1 MTGGHPTVQ
10 VLLFTLP
17 AVAAATLG
25 GVIAALRP
33 PSANLAAAIQHFAAG
48 IVFAAVSLELLPK
61 ERTEAALPVVIGFAL
76 GIGLMIAIRFAAE
89 RAEARDEGRRLPMGL
104 LLVTGVDLLIDG
116 LVLGIAF
123 AAGEKAGILLAAA
136 LTLEVLFLALS
147 VSGALAKA
155 GTSRALAMAVP
166 AGLALVLCI
175 AAVVA
180 RLLFGALSP
189 FPFAVLLGVGIV
201 ALLYLVTEELL
212 VEAHEVKE
220 TPWSVAAFF
229 GGFLLFLLLDML
241 VESSGAG

>member
-1 MTGGHPTVQ
+1 MTSGHAAWQ
-10 VLLFTLP
+10 VVVFTIP
-17 AVAAATLG
+17 AIAAAALG
-25 GVIAALRP
+25 GVVAALRP
-33 PSANLAAAIQHFAAG
+33 PSANLTAAIQHFAAG

-76 GIGLMIAIRFAAE
+76 GIALMIAIRSAAE
-89 RAEARDEGRRLPMGL
+89 TMEARDQARRLPMGL

-166 AGLALVLCI
+166 AGLALLLCV
-175 AAVVA
+175 AAVA
-180 RLLFGALSP
+180 SRLLFGALSP
-189 FPFAVLLGVGIV
+189 FTFAILLGVGIV

-229 GGFLLFLLLDML
+229 GGFLLFLLLDMM
-241 VESSGAG
+241 VESAGHA

>member
-1 MTGGHPTVQ
+1 MTGGHAIWQ

-17 AVAAATLG
+17 ALAAATLG
-25 GVIAALRP
+25 GVVAALRP
-33 PSANLAAAIQHFAAG
+33 PSANLTAAIQHFAAG

-76 GIGLMIAIRFAAE
+76 GIALMIAIRSAAE
-89 RAEARDEGRRLPMGL
+89 AAEARDEARRLPVGL

-123 AAGEKAGILLAAA
+123 AAGEKAGMLLAVA

-155 GTSRALAMAVP
+155 GAPRALAMGVP
-166 AGLALVLCI
+166 AGLALVLCV
-175 AAVVA
+175 AAVAA
-180 RLLFGALSP
+180 RLLFGNLSP

-241 VESSGAG
+241 VESAGKA